1 MKLPVGAVPAGHHM
15 APCFILLEREVDEE
29 QDVGQKEMMRKM
41 VSDCG

>member
-1 MKLPVGAVPAGHHM
+1 M